1 MLKKYWVKMAK
12 IKRTVRA
19 TSEITLSSMSDI
31 AFLLII
37 FFLVTSIFLIKDG
50 LQISMPD
57 KNGTPV
63 FMAADKILTVEF
75 RKDSNLYVKDKRQNL
90 DEIKS
95 ELIKWNSEKPDGAIL
110 LKISGEL
117 PYEKA
122 VTLIDAVKSS
132 GESRFSVR
140 MI

>member
-1 MLKKYWVKMAK
+1 MAK
-12 IKRTVRA
+12 IKRTINA
-19 TSEITLSSMSDI
+19 TSEISLSSMSDI

-50 LQISMPD
+50 LHISMPD
-57 KNGTPV
+57 KNGAPV
-63 FMAADKILTVEF
+63 YMAADKILTVEF
-75 RKDSNLYVKDKRQNL
+75 RKDSNIYIKEKKLNMG
-90 DEIKS
+90 EIKS
-95 ELIKWNSEKPDGAIL
+95 ELVKWNSEKPDGAIL

-122 VTLIDAVKSS
+122 ITLIDTVKSS

>member
-1 MLKKYWVKMAK
+1 MAK
-12 IKRTVRA
+12 LKRNIKV

-37 FFLVTSIFLIKDG
+37 FFLVTSIFLMKDG
-50 LQISMPD
+50 LHVSMPD
-57 KNGTPV
+57 RNKPPV
-63 FMAADKILTVEF
+63 FISADKILTIEY
-75 RKDSNLYVKDKRQNL
+75 RKDGFLYLKEKKAEMA
-90 DEIKS
+90 EIKE
-95 ELIKWNSEKPDGAIL
+95 ELSKWNIDSSGEAVL

-122 VTLIDAVKSS
+122 VTLIDTVKAS
-132 GESRFSVR
+132 GETKFSVR

>member
-1 MLKKYWVKMAK
+1 MSK

-57 KNGTPV
+57 KNGAPV
-63 FMAADKILTVEF
+63 YMSADKILTVEL
-75 RKDSNLYVKDKRQNL
+75 RKDSNFYIKDKKMNL

-95 ELIKWNSEKPDGAIL
+95 ELIKWNGEKPDGAIQ

>member
-1 MLKKYWVKMAK
+1 MAK
-12 IKRTVRA
+12 IKRTINA
-19 TSEITLSSMSDI
+19 TSEISLSSMSDI

-57 KNGTPV
+57 KNGAPV
-63 FMAADKILTVEF
+63 FMAADKIFTVEF
-75 RKDSNLYVKDKRQNL
+75 RKDSNFYVKDKKLNL
-90 DEIKS
+90 NEIKS
-95 ELIKWNSEKPDGAIL
+95 ELVKWNSEKPDGAIL

>member
-1 MLKKYWVKMAK
+1 
-12 IKRTVRA
+12 
-19 TSEITLSSMSDI
+19 MSDI

-57 KNGTPV
+57 KNKAPV
-63 FMAADKILTVEF
+63 FISADKILTIEF
-75 RKDSNLYVKDKRQNL
+75 RKDSSLYIKNKRL
-90 DEIKS
+90 TIDEIKS
-95 ELIKWNSEKPDGAIL
+95 ELVKWNSEKTGSVIL
-110 LKISGEL
+110 LKISGDL

-122 VTLIDAVKSS
+122 VTLIDAVKGS
-132 GESRFSVR
+132 GETRFSVR

>member
-1 MLKKYWVKMAK
+1 MAK
-12 IKRTVRA
+12 LKRNIKV

-37 FFLVTSIFLIKDG
+37 FFLVTSIFLMKDG
-50 LQISMPD
+50 LHVSMPD
-57 KNGTPV
+57 RNKPPV
-63 FMAADKILTVEF
+63 FISADKILTIEY
-75 RKDSNLYVKDKRQNL
+75 RKDGFFYLKDKKAEMA
-90 DEIKS
+90 EIKE
-95 ELIKWNSEKPDGAIL
+95 ELSKWNIDNSGEAVL

-122 VTLIDAVKSS
+122 VTLIDTVKAS
-132 GESRFSVR
+132 GETKFSVR

>member
-1 MLKKYWVKMAK
+1 MAK
-12 IKRTVRA
+12 LKRNIKV

-37 FFLVTSIFLIKDG
+37 FFLVTSIFLMKDG
-50 LQISMPD
+50 LHVSMPD
-57 KNGTPV
+57 RNKPPV
-63 FMAADKILTVEF
+63 FISADKILTIEY
-75 RKDSNLYVKDKRQNL
+75 RKDGFLYLKEKKAEMA
-90 DEIKS
+90 EIKE
-95 ELIKWNSEKPDGAIL
+95 ELSKWNIDNSGEAVL

-122 VTLIDAVKSS
+122 VTLIDTVKAS
-132 GESRFSVR
+132 GETKFSVR

>member
-1 MLKKYWVKMAK
+1 MAK

-19 TSEITLSSMSDI
+19 TAEITLSSMSDI

-57 KNGTPV
+57 KNKAPV
-63 FMAADKILTVEF
+63 FISKDKILTIEF
-75 RKDSNLYVKDKRQNL
+75 RKDSSMYIKNKKMNL

-95 ELIKWNSEKPDGAIL
+95 ELIKWNTEKPGSPIL
-110 LKISGEL
+110 LKISGGL
-117 PYEKA
+117 TYEKA
-122 VTLIDAVKSS
+122 VTLIDAVKGA

>member
-1 MLKKYWVKMAK
+1 MAK
-12 IKRTVRA
+12 LKRNIKV

-37 FFLVTSIFLIKDG
+37 FFLVTSIFLMKDG
-50 LQISMPD
+50 LHVSMPD
-57 KNGTPV
+57 RNKPPV
-63 FMAADKILTVEF
+63 FISADKILTIEY
-75 RKDSNLYVKDKRQNL
+75 RKDGFLYLKDKKAEMA
-90 DEIKS
+90 EIKE
-95 ELIKWNSEKPDGAIL
+95 ELSKWNIDNSGEAVL

-122 VTLIDAVKSS
+122 VTLIDTVKAS
-132 GESRFSVR
+132 GETKFSVR

>member
-1 MLKKYWVKMAK
+1 MAK
-12 IKRTVRA
+12 IKRTARA

-57 KNGTPV
+57 KNGAPV
-63 FMAADKILTVEF
+63 FMAADKIFTVEF
-75 RKDSNLYVKDKRQNL
+75 RKDCNLYVKDKKLNL
-90 DEIKS
+90 NEIKS
-95 ELIKWNSEKPDGAIL
+95 ELVKWNIEKPDGAIL

>member
-1 MLKKYWVKMAK
+1 MAK
-12 IKRTVRA
+12 IKRTIHA
-19 TSEITLSSMSDI
+19 TAEITLSSMSDI

-57 KNGTPV
+57 KNKAPV
-63 FMAADKILTVEF
+63 FISADNILTIEF
-75 RKDSNLYVKDKRQNL
+75 RKDSSLYIKNKKL
-90 DEIKS
+90 TIDEIKS
-95 ELIKWNSEKPDGAIL
+95 ELVKWNSEKNGSAIL
-110 LKISGEL
+110 LKISGDL

-122 VTLIDAVKSS
+122 VTLIDAVKGS
-132 GESRFSVR
+132 GETRFSVR

>member
-1 MLKKYWVKMAK
+1 MAK
-12 IKRTVRA
+12 LKRNIKV

-37 FFLVTSIFLIKDG
+37 FFLVTSIFLMKDG
-50 LQISMPD
+50 LHVSMPD
-57 KNGTPV
+57 RNKPPV
-63 FMAADKILTVEF
+63 FISADKILTIEY
-75 RKDSNLYVKDKRQNL
+75 RKDGILYLKDKKAEMA
-90 DEIKS
+90 EIKE
-95 ELIKWNSEKPDGAIL
+95 ELSKWNIDSSGEAVL

-122 VTLIDAVKSS
+122 VTLIDTVKAS
-132 GESRFSVR
+132 GETKFSVR

>member
-1 MLKKYWVKMAK
+1 MAK
-12 IKRTVRA
+12 VKRNIKG

-37 FFLVTSIFLIKDG
+37 FFLVTSIFLMKDG
-50 LQISMPD
+50 LHVSMPD
-57 KNGTPV
+57 KNKPPV
-63 FMAADKILTVEF
+63 FISADKILTIEY
-75 RKDSNLYVKDKRQNL
+75 RKDGLLYLKDKKAEMA
-90 DEIKS
+90 EIKE
-95 ELIKWNSEKPDGAIL
+95 ELSKWNIGNAGEVVL

-122 VTLIDAVKSS
+122 VTLIDTVKAS
-132 GESRFSVR
+132 GETKFSVR

>member
-1 MLKKYWVKMAK
+1 MAK
-12 IKRTVRA
+12 IKRNIKV

-37 FFLVTSIFLIKDG
+37 FFLVTSIFLMKNG
-50 LQISMPD
+50 LHVSMPD
-57 KNGTPV
+57 RNKPPV
-63 FMAADKILTVEF
+63 FISADKILTIEF
-75 RKDSNLYVKDKRQNL
+75 RKDGFLYLKDKKTEMPGIKEELSKWNL
-90 DEIKS
+90 D
-95 ELIKWNSEKPDGAIL
+95 NSGKAVL

-122 VTLIDAVKSS
+122 VILIDAVKAS
-132 GESRFSVR
+132 GETKFSVR

>member
-1 MLKKYWVKMAK
+1 
-12 IKRTVRA
+12 
-19 TSEITLSSMSDI
+19 
-31 AFLLII
+31 
-37 FFLVTSIFLIKDG
+37 
-50 LQISMPD
+50 MPD
-57 KNGTPV
+57 KNGAPV
-63 FMAADKILTVEF
+63 YMSADKILTVEL
-75 RKDSNLYVKDKRQNL
+75 RKDSNFYIKDKKMNL

-95 ELIKWNSEKPDGAIL
+95 ELIKWNGEKPDGAIQ

>member
-1 MLKKYWVKMAK
+1 MAK
-12 IKRTVRA
+12 LKRNIKV

-37 FFLVTSIFLIKDG
+37 FFLVTSIFLMKDG
-50 LQISMPD
+50 LHVSMPD
-57 KNGTPV
+57 RNKPPV
-63 FMAADKILTVEF
+63 FISADKILTIEY
-75 RKDSNLYVKDKRQNL
+75 RKDGILYLKDKKAEMA
-90 DEIKS
+90 EIKE
-95 ELIKWNSEKPDGAIL
+95 ELSKWNIDNSGEAVL

-122 VTLIDAVKSS
+122 VTLIDTVKAS
-132 GESRFSVR
+132 GETKFSVR